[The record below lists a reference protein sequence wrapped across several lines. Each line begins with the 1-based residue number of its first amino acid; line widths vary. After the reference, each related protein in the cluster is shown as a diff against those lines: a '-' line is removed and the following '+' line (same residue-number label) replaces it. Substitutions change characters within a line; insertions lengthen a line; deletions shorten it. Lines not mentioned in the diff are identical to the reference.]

1 MRPYRNILLA
11 LDLDPNDDEPL
22 AERAAAIA
30 EHHDAKLNLVHA
42 MDYVSDFYF
51 MQAPSAPIEWEESV
65 KKTAWESMES
75 FGEKFSVPVSQL
87 YLRLG
92 PVHRTIL
99 DVAEEVGAD
108 LIIVGSHSKHG
119 LSLML
124 MGSTSNEVINQA
136 HCDILV
142 VRV

>member
-1 MRPYRNILLA
+1 MRPYQNILLA
-11 LDLDPNDDEPL
+11 LDLDPKDDEPL

-30 EHHDAKLNLVHA
+30 EHHSAKLNLVHA
-42 MDYVSDFYF
+42 MDYMSDFYF

-65 KKTAWESMES
+65 KQTAWEGMES
-75 FGEKFSVPVSQL
+75 FGKKCGIPVSQL

-92 PVHRTIL
+92 PVHQTIL
-99 DVAEEVGAD
+99 DVAQEVGAD

-124 MGSTSNEVINQA
+124 MGSTSNEVVNSA
-136 HCDILV
+136 SCDILV
-142 VRV
+142 VKV